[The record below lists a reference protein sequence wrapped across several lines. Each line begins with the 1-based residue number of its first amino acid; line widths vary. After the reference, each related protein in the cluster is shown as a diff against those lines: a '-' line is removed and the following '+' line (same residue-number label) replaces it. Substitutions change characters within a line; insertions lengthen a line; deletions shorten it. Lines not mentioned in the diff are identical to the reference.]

1 MEKFWIDKYPE
12 GVLKD
17 VASDQY
23 CLSYV
28 EETVEI
34 NLGGLN

>member
-1 MEKFWIDKYPE
+1 MERFWTDKYPE

-23 CLSYV
+23 SSMPHLFDDMFANYADR
-28 EETVEI
+28 
-34 NLGGLN
+34 